1 MEGVDFPPQGEARF
15 FRTLVKGGGL
25 EFFEGAGYFSASLM
39 DFLDQCS

>member
-15 FRTLVKGGGL
+15 FRTLVKGGL

-39 DFLDQCS
+39 DFLDQYS